1 MIYDCIIVGRGL
13 IGSAAAKYISN
24 SQKKVALIGP
34 DEETVLQQQIIF
46 ASHYDRARIQRIF
59 GRDEVS
65 TLLNQ
70 QSASA
75 YSSIQNESGIQFHS
89 EEGCLYV
96 NPYCIDSYL
105 ENIVTQSKNFAVDFQ
120 SFDSGE
126 SLDSFA
132 PDYHFPPSSKG
143 IYEAAPSGHINPRLL
158 IKAQLT
164 LFEKNGGNIFNDT
177 VTDVSNEKDEIKITT
192 LSGQTF
198 HAKKVLLSP
207 GAFVNFFNL
216 LKQKLFLTMKSE
228 STIWVKTNTD
238 EGLRLSKL
246 PSLLYKIKEPEID
259 DIYLIRPLQYPDGNF
274 YLKMGA
280 NFPGDIFFKNLAEI
294 QDWFE
299 TGNNEE
305 NLKTMKDYLLQ
316 LIPSISIENSF
327 TKKCIVCYTRHG
339 KPYIG
344 EVENNLFVAAGGN
357 GYSAMSSDALGKL
370 AATFLIENKFPQPF
384 PAYDFRLVFADQQTN
399 YY

>member
-1 MIYDCIIVGRGL
+1 M
-13 IGSAAAKYISN
+13 
-24 SQKKVALIGP
+24 
-34 DEETVLQQQIIF
+34 
-46 ASHYDRARIQRIF
+46 
-59 GRDEVS
+59 
-65 TLLNQ
+65 
-70 QSASA
+70 
-75 YSSIQNESGIQFHS
+75 QNESGIHFHS

-96 NPYCIDSYL
+96 SPYGVDSYL
-105 ENIVTQSKNFAVDFQ
+105 ENIVEQSKNFTINFQ
-120 SFDSGE
+120 SFDSAA
-126 SLDSFA
+126 SLSSFV

-143 IYEAAPSGHINPRLL
+143 IFEGAPSGHINPRLL

-164 LFEKNGGNIFNDT
+164 LFEKNGGEVFNDT
-177 VTDVSNEKDEIKITT
+177 AIDVSDEKDHIKIST
-192 LSGQTF
+192 LSGKIF
-198 HAKKVLLSP
+198 LAKKVLLAP

-228 STIWVKTNTD
+228 STIWVKTNDD
-238 EGLRLSKL
+238 EGLRLSTL

-280 NFPGDIFFKNLAEI
+280 NFPSDIFFKNLNEI
-294 QDWFE
+294 QDWFK
-299 TGNNEE
+299 TGSNEE
-305 NLKTMKDYLLQ
+305 NLKIMKDYLLQ

-327 TKKCIVCYTRHG
+327 TKKCIVCYTQHG

-370 AATFLIENKFPQPF
+370 AASVFIENTFTDPF
-384 PAYDFRLVFADQQTN
+384 SAYDFRPVFAAQ
-399 YY
+399 

>member
-1 MIYDCIIVGRGL
+1 MIYDCIVIGRGL

-24 SQKKVALIGP
+24 SVKKVLLIGP
-34 DEETVLQQQIIF
+34 DEETVLQQQIVF

-59 GRDEVS
+59 GRDEIA

-70 QSASA
+70 QSANA
-75 YSSIQNESGIQFHS
+75 YSSIQNESGIHFHS
-89 EEGCLYV
+89 TEGCLYV
-96 NPYCIDSYL
+96 SPYGVDSYL
-105 ENIVTQSKNFAVDFQ
+105 ENILEQSKKFTVNFQ
-120 SFDSGE
+120 SFDSAE
-126 SLDSFA
+126 SLNSFTS
-132 PDYHFPPSSKG
+132 DYHFPSSSKG
-143 IYEAAPSGHINPRLL
+143 IFEEAPSGHINPRLL
-158 IKAQLT
+158 IKAQLN
-164 LFEKNGGNIFNDT
+164 LFGKNGGEIFNDT
-177 VTDVSNEKDEIKITT
+177 AADVSNKNNEIKITT
-192 LSGQTF
+192 LSGKIF
-198 HAKKVLLSP
+198 YSKKVLLAP

-216 LKQKLFLTMKSE
+216 LPQKVFLTMKSE
-228 STIWVKTNTD
+228 STIWVKTTSE

-280 NFPGDIFFKNLAEI
+280 NFPSDVFFTNLNEI
-294 QDWFE
+294 QDWFK
-299 TGNNEE
+299 TGNNEA
-305 NLKTMKDYLLQ
+305 NLKILKDYLLQ
-316 LIPSISIENSF
+316 LIPSISIEISF

-370 AATFLIENKFPQPF
+370 AATVLLENNFPQPF
-384 PAYDFRLVFADQQTN
+384 SAHDFRPVFAEQ
-399 YY
+399 